1 MELLLYCSSLYGRFN
16 VLLIFKII
24 LYVCFMRKSLIAIFL
39 LNSMVLLAQNK
50 IKEPIITLPGHSADV
65 NAVGYSLP
73 AFGVIV
79 SGGWDNTINVYKA
92 DSTFDKLA
100 TLTGHISAVKA
111 VAFNLRLKIFATCGN
126 DFNIILWDSLFRRI
140 RKLEDINKGHNSKIN
155 TITFDKSGKYLLSGD
170 DEGKILLWDIATG
183 KIIKSHS
190 NGKTINQI
198 VMAANPQEIIVA
210 GVEPTIKVINF
221 VTGAVVK
228 TIVGHK
234 DLVNSVAVSFN
245 NKYLLS
251 GSNDKSAKMWDLR
264 TLKEIRTLPVDC
276 WKVTAVAFTLD
287 SRYCATACN
296 NGSIKIW
303 ETETGKLLTE
313 IEEQGF
319 NARDISFS
327 PNAKYLAVAPLIR
340 NNSDF
345 GVRIYSTMLVKEAE
359 TKKLVKD
366 SLNVK
371 KTAPLPVNSDKQ
383 MPIKK

>member
-1 MELLLYCSSLYGRFN
+1 
-16 VLLIFKII
+16 
-24 LYVCFMRKSLIAIFL
+24 MRNTPIVIFL
-39 LNSMVLLAQNK
+39 LFSLVSLAQNK
-50 IKEPIITLPGHSADV
+50 VKEPILTLPGHSADV

-92 DSTFDKLA
+92 DSTFGKLA
-100 TLTGHISAVKA
+100 TLTGHMSAVKA
-111 VAFNLRLKIFATCGN
+111 VAFNLWSKIFATCGN
-126 DFNIILWDSLFRRI
+126 DFNIILWDSLYRRI

-155 TITFDKSGKYLLSGD
+155 TITFDKSGKYLISGD

-183 KIIKSHS
+183 RIIKSHS
-190 NGKTINQI
+190 NGKTVNQI

-210 GVEPTIKVINF
+210 GVEPTIKVMNF
-221 VTGAVVK
+221 VTGMVVK
-228 TIVGHK
+228 NIVGHK

-245 NKYLLS
+245 NKYILS

-327 PNAKYLAVAPLIR
+327 ANAKYLAVAPLMR
-340 NNSDF
+340 NSNDF
-345 GVRIYSTMLVKEAE
+345 GVRIYSTMLVKEPEIKQTA
-359 TKKLVKD
+359 KD
-366 SLNVK
+366 SLNLRNA
-371 KTAPLPVNSDKQ
+371 TPAPVNPNK
-383 MPIKK
+383 PAPKRK